1 MANRYFALPPL
12 DPDTLEIQLYIV
24 AQQVEDN
31 SNYESLSD
39 QSLSLYDGL
48 EYSIENKLE
57 ECPENTEQT
66 SVTVEIEAT
75 ADFVQYDSET

>member
-31 SNYESLSD
+31 TNYESLSD

>member
-48 EYSIENKLE
+48 EYNIENKLQ
-57 ECPENTEQT
+57 ECPENTE
-66 SVTVEIEAT
+66 
-75 ADFVQYDSET
+75 